1 MAVTRTLAADPVIG
15 VGQTAA
21 ASQQKLTHVEPIRPS
36 RRQFLKAA
44 GIGGAA
50 IGLSGLGIA
59 SWRASA
65 QGVFAAGSGPAYAA
79 WGDWDQ
85 GSGALTLVRAAVLS
99 ANPHNS
105 QPWRFRIASSA
116 IDMFVDPGRNMG
128 AMDPYRRE
136 QHIGLGCSLENLLI
150 AAQAKGYDPQLA
162 VLPDPGD
169 PTLVAHVDLKPGTVS
184 NLALY
189 GAIPKRHTHRA
200 PFDATRNLSQ
210 STLSGLDQEVADIHG
225 AAIVWITS
233 DTAKRQVG
241 QLIVEAAQAIAADR
255 DQSIDSFRWWR
266 DSWSDIQ
273 TYKDGMTID
282 AAGLSP
288 LITTLGKILPP
299 QSREQNDQAWIQQT
313 RDNNVKTAAAFGIVV
328 VRDATDNAQRIA
340 GGRLYQRLHLA
351 AVNRGLAIQ
360 PLNQI
365 TERID
370 RERFVGV
377 NPGFTQAAAD
387 LMPEPGWQA
396 LMSFRIG
403 YPTVKASPSPRRRA
417 ESVLAPS

>member
-1 MAVTRTLAADPVIG
+1 MVSQGALLADAVVAVGPKGPGGELNLGNRDPIH
-15 VGQTAA
+15 T
-21 ASQQKLTHVEPIRPS
+21 T
-36 RRQFLKAA
+36 RRQFLKVA
-44 GIGGAA
+44 GLGGAA
-50 IGLSGLGIA
+50 IGLGGLGVA

-65 QGVFAAGSGPAYAA
+65 QGLFAAGSGPAYAA
-79 WGDWDQ
+79 WGEWDQ
-85 GSGALTLVRAAVLS
+85 GSGALPLVRAAVLS

-116 IDMFVDPGRNMG
+116 IDMFVDPSRNMG
-128 AMDPYRRE
+128 NMDPYRRE

-150 AAQAKGYDPQLA
+150 AAQAKGYDPRLT
-162 VLPDPGD
+162 VLPDAAD
-169 PTLVAHVDLKPGTVS
+169 ATLVAHVDLNPGTVS

-189 GAIPKRHTHRA
+189 RAIPKRHTHRA
-200 PFDATRNLSQ
+200 PFDTTRNLSQ
-210 STLSGLDQEVADIHG
+210 STLSGLDQEVADIQG

-241 QLIVEAAQAIAADR
+241 QLIVEAAQAIAADH
-255 DQSIDSFRWWR
+255 DQSVDSFRWWR

-288 LITTLGKILPP
+288 LITALGKILPP

-313 RDNNVKTAAAFGIVV
+313 RDNNVKTAAVFGIVV

-351 AVNRGLAIQ
+351 AVNRGLAMQ

-370 RERFVGV
+370 REKLVGL
-377 NPGFTQAAAD
+377 NPRFTQAAAD
-387 LMPEPGWQA
+387 LMPEPGWQ
-396 LMSFRIG
+396 LVMSFRAG
-403 YPTVKASPSPRRRA
+403 YPTVNPSPSPRRRA
-417 ESVLAPS
+417 ETVLLPS

>member
-1 MAVTRTLAADPVIG
+1 MAIPAALADTPVTPNATARGNQEELRHIG
-15 VGQTAA
+15 
-21 ASQQKLTHVEPIRPS
+21 PIRPS

-44 GIGGAA
+44 GLGGAA

-79 WGDWDQ
+79 WAEWDQ
-85 GSGALTLVRAAVLS
+85 GSGPMTLVRAAVLS

-105 QPWRFRIASSA
+105 QPWRFRISSSA
-116 IDMFVDPGRNMG
+116 IDMFVDPSRNMG
-128 AMDPYRRE
+128 NMDPYRRE

-150 AAQAKGYDPQLA
+150 AAQAKGYDPLMT
-162 VLPDPGD
+162 VLPDAAD
-169 PTLVAHVDLKPGTVS
+169 PTLVAHVDLNPGTVS

-189 GAIPKRHTHRA
+189 RAIPKRHTHRA
-200 PFDATRNLSQ
+200 PFDTTRNLPQ
-210 STLSGLDQEVADIHG
+210 STLSALDQEVADIQG
-225 AAIVWITS
+225 AEIVWITG
-233 DTAKRQVG
+233 DAARRQVG
-241 QLIVEAAQAIAADR
+241 QLIVEAAQAIAADH
-255 DQSIDSFRWWR
+255 DQSVDSFRWWR
-266 DSWSDIQ
+266 DSWSAIQ

-288 LITTLGKILPP
+288 LITALGKILPP

-351 AVNRGLAIQ
+351 AVNRGLAMQ

-370 RERFVGV
+370 REKLLGL
-377 NPGFTQAAAD
+377 NPRFTQAAAD
-387 LMPEPGWQA
+387 LMPESGWQP
-396 LMSFRIG
+396 LMSFRAG
-403 YPTVKASPSPRRRA
+403 YPTVNPSPSPRRRA
-417 ESVLAPS
+417 EAVVIQP

>member
-1 MAVTRTLAADPVIG
+1 VATIGRQLELSRTN
-15 VGQTAA
+15 
-21 ASQQKLTHVEPIRPS
+21 PIRPS

-44 GIGGAA
+44 GLGGAA
-50 IGLSGLGIA
+50 IGVSGLGIA
-59 SWRASA
+59 SWRASS

-79 WGDWDQ
+79 WSDWDQ
-85 GSGALTLVRAAVLS
+85 GSGPMTLVRAAILS

-105 QPWRFRIASSA
+105 QPWRFRTSVST
-116 IDMFVDPGRNMG
+116 IDLFADANRNIG
-128 AMDPYRRE
+128 NMDPYRRE
-136 QHIGLGCSLENLLI
+136 QQIGVGCSLENLLI
-150 AAQAKGYDPQLA
+150 AGQAKGYDPRLA

-169 PTLVAHVDLKPGTVS
+169 PALIAHVELNSGPVS

-189 GAIPKRHTHRA
+189 RAIPRRHTHRA
-200 PFDATRNLSQ
+200 PFDTARDLSQ
-210 STLSGLDQEVADIHG
+210 SILSGLDHEVADIQQ
-225 AAIVWITS
+225 AAVVWITS

-241 QLIVEAAQAIAADR
+241 QLIVEGAQAIAADH
-255 DQSIDSFRWWR
+255 DQSVDSFRWWR

-273 TYKDGMTID
+273 TYHDGMTID

-288 LITTLGKILPP
+288 VITALGKILPP

-313 RDNNVKTAAAFGIVV
+313 RDNYVKTAAVFGILV

-351 AVNRGLAIQ
+351 AVNSGLAMQ

-370 RERFVGV
+370 RERLLGL
-377 NPGFTQAAAD
+377 NPRFTQGAAD
-387 LMPEPGWQA
+387 LMTEPGWQP
-396 LMSFRIG
+396 LMSFRAG
-403 YPTVKASPSPRRRA
+403 YPTVTTPLSPRRRA
-417 ESVLAPS
+417 EAVLL